1 MDAIFRR
8 LLDGN
13 FSELPGLSLNA
24 TLPLPERLANELLQA
39 SLAGNQNIESCTV
52 AIAPHN
58 RISLHIKTRLWPW
71 PFHLKLKL
79 FGKVDFSGSPK
90 VRAFLENNILLGRL
104 GALVKALPEG
114 VMLYEDQVS
123 VDIGLLLKTAEQKR
137 LLKLIRSA
145 DIRTE
150 EHLLILDLQMRS

>member
-52 AIAPHN
+52 AIAPQN